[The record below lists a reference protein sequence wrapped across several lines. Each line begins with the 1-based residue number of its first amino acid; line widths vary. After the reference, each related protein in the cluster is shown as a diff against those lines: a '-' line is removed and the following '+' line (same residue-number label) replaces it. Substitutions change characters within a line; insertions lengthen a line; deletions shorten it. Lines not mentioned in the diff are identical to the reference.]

1 MARDIVPMKGPYVR
15 NDIRETE
22 PVDGWRT
29 YEIEQ
34 SHWYWDGEEITEQ
47 EFHAKWRHRKEVQMP
62 LSKPH
67 KDENKSDFIERCM
80 GDDVMKEEFPDNDQR
95 LAVCHARWNGEHSR
109 GSPKSKVVNYRC
121 YDSDV
126 EIRDDEGL
134 KIRGHAAVFNRQ
146 SDDLGGFVEVIEPGF
161 FRKAIKRSNT
171 AALWNHN
178 SDIILGRK
186 SAKTLV
192 LEEDDNGLS
201 YTITPPSWAGGYLET
216 IKRGDVTQSSFAFTV
231 SEKGEKWDEEDG
243 VRIRTLL
250 SGGCDELYDVSP
262 VTYPAYPD
270 TDVKVR
276 MADSDLSRIRE
287 VISEEVDK
295 LKTPSDLDVQGVPE
309 ELPGRVDSLDIKKKR
324 LRLYESNRR

>member
-1 MARDIVPMKGPYVR
+1 
-15 NDIRETE
+15 
-22 PVDGWRT
+22 
-29 YEIEQ
+29 
-34 SHWYWDGEEITEQ
+34 
-47 EFHAKWRHRKEVQMP
+47 MP
-62 LSKPH
+62 LPKPN
-67 KDENKSDFIERCM
+67 ENEKKPEWIERCM
-80 GDDVMKEEFPDNDQR
+80 DNDAMKEEFPDNDQR
-95 LAVCHARWNGEHSR
+95 LAVCHARWNGEHSKP
-109 GSPKSKVVNYRC
+109 GKVEYRVFDTC
-121 YDSDV
+121 VEVRSD
-126 EIRDDEGL
+126 EDPA
-134 KIRGHAAVFNRQ
+134 IRGHAAVFGKP
-146 SDDLGGFVEVIEPGF
+146 SEDLGGFVEIIEPGF

-295 LKTPSDLDVQGVPE
+295 LKTSDLDVQGVPE